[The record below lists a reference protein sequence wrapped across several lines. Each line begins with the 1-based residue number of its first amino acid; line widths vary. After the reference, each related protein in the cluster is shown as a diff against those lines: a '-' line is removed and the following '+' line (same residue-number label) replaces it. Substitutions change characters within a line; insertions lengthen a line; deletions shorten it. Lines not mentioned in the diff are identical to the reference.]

1 MEEGH
6 SLTHS
11 SNLENLPSIITGQ
24 ALCWM
29 LLCVCCRHLMAKL
42 CLTLSDPRDCSPPGS
57 SVHGISQER
66 ILEWVAISSS
76 RGFF

>member
-6 SLTHS
+6 SLIHS
-11 SNLENLPSIITGQ
+11 SNLESLPSIITGQ

-29 LLCVCCRHLMAKL
+29 LVCVCCCHLVAKS
-42 CLTLSDPRDCSPPGS
+42 CLTLCDPRDCSRPGS
-57 SVHGISQER
+57 YVHGISQER